1 MLDLALVSLASFAGG
16 LLNAIAGGGG
26 LVSIPALLGIY
37 PQAAV
42 AELFGTNKVAMLSG
56 TLPAAAAFGRRVTL
70 PWATLRPAIAAALA
84 GGAAGAAVVTIA
96 PGGLVRGLLPLLLA
110 AVLVQTLLQWRL
122 GEVHAPRHS
131 PRRQAA
137 AATGIALVLGLYD
150 GFFGPGT
157 GSFLIFL
164 FVRVLG
170 FDFLHAAASA
180 KILNAATNLGAIGV
194 FAGTGNV
201 WWHLLGPMVV
211 ANVAGSLLGTHLAL
225 RHGSRFIRVVF
236 VAVVSLLIL
245 KTGYD
250 AYAEGDPSPARPFG
264 PSAVERFP

>member
-56 TLPAAAAFGRRVTL
+56 TLPTAAAFGRRVTL
-70 PWATLRPAIAAALA
+70 PWPTLRPAIAAALA
-84 GGAAGAAVVTIA
+84 GGAAGAAVVTVA
-96 PGGLVRGLLPLLLA
+96 PGGLLRRLLPLLLA

-122 GEVHAPRHS
+122 GEVHAPRLS

-137 AATGIALVLGLYD
+137 AATGIALGLGLYD

-157 GSFLIFL
+157 GSFLIFC

-170 FDFLHAAASA
+170 FDFLNAAASA

-201 WWHLLGPMVV
+201 WWQLLGPMVV

-250 AYAEGDPSPARPFG
+250 AYADGDPSPARPFG

>member
-1 MLDLALVSLASFAGG
+1 MLEFAAVTLASFAGG

-26 LVSIPALLGIY
+26 LITIPALFGIY
-37 PQAAV
+37 PQAPA

-56 TLPAAAAFGRRVTL
+56 TLPAAAAFSRRVTL
-70 PWATLRPAIAAALA
+70 PWPTLRPAIAAALA
-84 GGAAGAAVVTIA
+84 GGAAGAAIVTIV
-96 PGGLVRGLLPLLLA
+96 PGELVRGLLPLLLA
-110 AVLVQTLLQWRL
+110 VVLVQTLLQRRL

-137 AATGIALVLGLYD
+137 TATGIAVVLGLYD

-201 WWHLLGPMVV
+201 WWHLLGPMII

-236 VAVVSLLIL
+236 VAVVSVLIL

-250 AYAEGDPSPARPFG
+250 AYGS
-264 PSAVERFP
+264 S